1 MKFKNIFF
9 IGFLIFSGTVIAEN
23 DSSNKNT
30 DDFLK
35 KKTSEKIVELY
46 DSINEYN
53 FNIKEFISDKEKF
66 QADIKNNIEK
76 NKEAIF
82 LSNDYLEKLKL
93 AVSGQE
99 KDSKN
104 IKSIV
109 SEILEK
115 NTTQEEV
122 LNELIASVEKK
133 YLELNS
139 IIESQGEN
147 LKELNLL
154 FEENKLSVE
163 EKSKYLLGE
172 IESTQQEVSTS
183 VSALD
188 KNLKTNST
196 YWTSVM
202 TVFFVLLLAIAWLL
216 YRRIGKNKNDIE
228 TQIKSTRQ
236 SLEEEGLK
244 LDHKLI
250 EIFESQLKIKDEIK
264 ESSVSIQTEEIDHS
278 LALKVADEIVRMQK
292 NIARIDEGTKGLNP
306 LIKGIERIRANFAS
320 NDYEMITY
328 FNEEYEERMNIDVL
342 GFIEDASLDVGVKL
356 ITKVIKPQVNYKN
369 VLIQRAQVEISQN

>member
-356 ITKVIKPQVNYKN
+356 ITKVIKPQVNYKS
-369 VLIQRAQVEISQN
+369 VLIQRVLYSFR